1 MMKVVFSN
9 CSMLSHTLILCRY
22 KNLPFLNES
31 EKGKVLQD
39 VETMVMDHL
48 SAVED
53 RDVEERPSE
62 EIENESLPPRKKKS
76 LVH

>member
-9 CSMLSHTLILCRY
+9 CSMLSHTLILRRY

-31 EKGKVLQD
+31 ETGKVLQD
-39 VETMVMDHL
+39 VESMVMDHL

-62 EIENESLPPRKKKS
+62 EAENENLPPRKKS